1 MGAPESERLE
11 MRIDI
16 EEAGKQL
23 AKLGSYVQIG
33 EKVVITKGGEPYV
46 ELVPCPEYSESRKKD
61 KGKSV
66 RRVGIL
72 EGEIWMAPD
81 FDETPEDLIDLFY
94 DSPIFPTG
102 GDGKM
107 DAQR

>member
-1 MGAPESERLE
+1 MGAPEIGRLE

-23 AKLGSYVQIG
+23 AKLGSYAQIG
-33 EKVVITKGGEPYV
+33 EKVVITKDGEPYL
-46 ELVPCPEYSESRKKD
+46 ELVPSPEYQEKRKKD

-66 RRVGIL
+66 RRVGIM

-81 FDETPEDLIDLFY
+81 FDEPLFEIPLPRDY
-94 DSPIFPTG
+94 PDRPKRDDIEE
-102 GDGKM
+102 
-107 DAQR
+107 A

>member
-1 MGAPESERLE
+1 

-16 EEAGKQL
+16 EEAGKEL
-23 AKLGSYVQIG
+23 AKLGSYAQTG
-33 EKVVITKGGEPYV
+33 EKVLITKDGEPYM
-46 ELVPCPEYSESRKKD
+46 ELVPCPEYRKSRKKE
-61 KGKSV
+61 KGKPV

-94 DSPIFPTG
+94 NSPIFPP
-102 GDGKM
+102 DD
-107 DAQR
+107 DAEKEVRR

>member
-1 MGAPESERLE
+1 

-23 AKLGSYVQIG
+23 PKLGDYAQTG

-46 ELVPCPEYSESRKKD
+46 ELVPCLEYQESLKKEPRVPGAW
-61 KGKSV
+61 KGKV
-66 RRVGIL
+66 WI
-72 EGEIWMAPD
+72 APD

-94 DSPIFPTG
+94 NSRIFPPDDEDESKTR
-102 GDGKM
+102 
-107 DAQR
+107 Q

>member
-1 MGAPESERLE
+1 
-11 MRIDI
+11 MRVDI

-23 AKLGSYVQIG
+23 TKLGGYVQTG
-33 EKVVITKGGEPYV
+33 EKVVITKDGEPYL
-46 ELVPCPEYSESRKKD
+46 ELVPRSEYQEKRMKKA
-61 KGKSV
+61 KKPP

-94 DSPIFPTG
+94 NGPIFPS
-102 GDGKM
+102 D
-107 DAQR
+107 DDERI

>member
-1 MGAPESERLE
+1 

-23 AKLGSYVQIG
+23 AKLGSYAQIG
-33 EKVVITKGGEPYV
+33 EKVVITRDGEPYL
-46 ELVPCPEYSESRKKD
+46 ELVPSPEYQEKGKKD

-72 EGEIWMAPD
+72 EGEIWIAPD
-81 FDETPEDLIDLFY
+81 FDETPEDLVDLFY
-94 DSPIFPTG
+94 NGPVFPS
-102 GDGKM
+102 D
-107 DAQR
+107 DDERI